1 MSPKNY
7 NLNELTAG
15 QAKSR
20 IWPALIKLIGLLP
33 EKRGQLIMAL
43 VIMVCYSILS
53 MLPPALIGYTV
64 NHLISDKAN
73 IRGLSIQSGFIGH
86 ILHGTGYSLVLTVCG
101 WLLLIYLLNLG
112 AVYLRT
118 ILMGGFGQHLL
129 FTLRNAIFNKLQE
142 LPVAFFAQNKAGDLI
157 SRINNDTD
165 KVNQF
170 FSQSLMQFVSSIF
183 IIAGAGIALVCIN
196 WRLGLATLAPGALMW
211 LFTKL
216 LSPWVKK
223 KNAASAKATG
233 GLSAEIQESL
243 NNFKVVLAFNRRD
256 YFRQRFALANK
267 TNYSTSVS
275 AGIANSVFMPVYGF
289 LSSMGQ
295 LVVLLYGIYL
305 ITIGYFTPGFLIAYF
320 MYTTSFYDPLR
331 QLAALWAGF
340 QVAIAS
346 WDRISN
352 ILSLESDLVTMP
364 AAKEGELRG
373 NGLDKGTGNG
383 WGGGN
388 GMAAGGPALI
398 EFRDVSFCYPNGK
411 DVLHHN
417 SFRLEKGKTYALVGP
432 TGGGKTTTASLLA
445 RLYDPTEGMVLLDGR
460 DIRTFTPR
468 ERSQKI
474 GFILQDPILFTGTVR
489 DNILYGNEQ
498 YKDSSN
504 EELTAILHQSN
515 LETLLARF
523 DEGLET
529 KVTLAGDG
537 ISLGQKQLIAFI
549 RAVLRNP
556 ELLILDEATANID
569 TVTEKMLEDILRRL
583 PDTTTRVIIAHRLN
597 TIENADEIFFVNS
610 GEIVRAGSLEQAV
623 DLLLQ
628 GKRVS

>member
-1 MSPKNY
+1 MSSQNY
-7 NLNELTAG
+7 NLNELTES
-15 QAKSR
+15 QPKSK
-20 IWPALIKLIGLLP
+20 IWPALVKLVGLLP
-33 EKRGQLIMAL
+33 EKRGQLILAL
-43 VIMVCYSILS
+43 ITMVCFSILS

-64 NHLISDKAN
+64 NHLIADKVN
-73 IRGLSIQSGFIGH
+73 IRGLSIQTTFISK

-101 WLLLIYLLNLG
+101 WLLVIYLLNLV
-112 AVYLRT
+112 AVYMRT

-142 LPVAFFAQNKAGDLI
+142 LPVAFFSQNKAGDLI

-170 FSQSLMQFVSSIF
+170 FSQSLMQFMSSIF
-183 IIAGAGIALVCIN
+183 IIVGAGIALICLN

-223 KNAASAKATG
+223 KNALSARATG

-256 YFRQRFALANK
+256 YFRQRFEVANSS
-267 TNYSTSVS
+267 NYSTSVS
-275 AGIANSVFMPVYGF
+275 AGIANNVFMPVYGF

-346 WDRISN
+346 WDRISH

-364 AAKEGELRG
+364 AG
-373 NGLDKGTGNG
+373 NGATTNGT
-383 WGGGN
+383 
-388 GMAAGGPALI
+388 PALI
-398 EFRDVSFCYPNGK
+398 EFRDVSFRYPNGK
-411 DVLHHN
+411 DVLRHD
-417 SFRLEKGKTYALVGP
+417 SFRLEKGRTYALVGP

-468 ERSQKI
+468 ERAQKI
-474 GFILQDPILFTGTVR
+474 GFILQDPILFTGTVH

-498 YKDSSN
+498 YKDISN
-504 EELTAILHQSN
+504 EELTAILQKSN
-515 LETLLARF
+515 LETLLTRF
-523 DEGLET
+523 DEGLDT
-529 KVTLAGDG
+529 KITLAGDG

-569 TVTEKMLEDILRRL
+569 TVTEKMLEDILRKL